1 MSANPS
7 PSASSITD
15 WGKTQLPLARLF
27 LAMDLRADSHHH
39 GFFPEADGGEDGGM
53 DGSACPC
60 HWP

>member
-1 MSANPS
+1 
-7 PSASSITD
+7 
-15 WGKTQLPLARLF
+15 
-27 LAMDLRADSHHH
+27 MDLRADSHHH